1 MWKKIELTGGA
12 STAELWKSI
21 QDGFEAVFIAA
32 GAPADAAM
40 YFHSPSPGLAVTL
53 YLSPGAVRIFNGE
66 QWGAQAC
73 DKPEAAGL
81 LVGHD
86 SARI

>member
-1 MWKKIELTGGA
+1 MWKKIELVAGA
-12 STAELWKSI
+12 RTAELWKTV
-21 QDGFEAVFIAA
+21 QDSFEEVFIAA
-32 GAPADAAM
+32 GAPEDAAM

-53 YLSPGAVRIFNGE
+53 YLSPGAVRIFDGKK
-66 QWGAQAC
+66 WGAQPCA
-73 DKPEAAGL
+73 KPTSAGL